1 MNDFN
6 LNHLEPIKRKDFDEK
21 MSNNIEEI
29 IKAVAEQTA
38 KHTVLELRKQGM
50 MKDDKQTPYQKTE
63 TLLYNYNSFIA
74 AIEDKEEEINEI
86 RVTGLKKRCN
96 SVIPNP
102 GSGTIVR
109 ETKTEQQK
117 IDEKIA
123 DIEASISV
131 TKRFINIINEA
142 LDQLKNSEVYYEL
155 VPLKYFQGKTYEE
168 IAEYFHCDVK
178 TIYRQKKNLINKLQ
192 IRLFSDD
199 VINHIYS

>member
-1 MNDFN
+1 MNEMI
-6 LNHLEPIKRKDFDEK
+6 LYHLVPIKRKDFDEK
-21 MSNNIEEI
+21 MSTNIEEV

-63 TLLYNYNSFIA
+63 TLLYNYNSFLA

-131 TKRFINIINEA
+131 TMRCIDIIDE
-142 LDQLKNSEVYYEL
+142 QLEQLRNSEVYFEL
-155 VPLKYFQGKTYEE
+155 IPLKYFQGKTYEE
-168 IAEYFHCDVK
+168 IAEYFHCDVR
-178 TIYRQKKNLINKLQ
+178 TVYRQKKNLINKLQ

-199 VINHIYS
+199 VINQIFS